1 MSKMSQSA
9 MELDEQAVDL
19 GFADFEDAL
28 RQGWKAVFE
37 NGQYHL
43 EKSLPRGTKK
53 EEIIDKLIAL
63 RDDAADLAM
72 GHGTDTDEWAKVA
85 LLADEVAD
93 YIKGVK

>member
-43 EKSLPRGTKK
+43 EKEYK
-53 EEIIDKLIAL
+53 
-63 RDDAADLAM
+63 
-72 GHGTDTDEWAKVA
+72 
-85 LLADEVAD
+85 
-93 YIKGVK
+93 